1 MQENYNDFI
10 NKIRDKKILFC
21 GLGRSNLP
29 FINMLTS
36 ENIPVIAYDSKS
48 PENIDKSI
56 IDDLKSNSL
65 VSLRAGDESVFNENI
80 DILIR
85 TPGMNFLS
93 EKIIKLK
100 NCGTVITSEMEI
112 FFDIFPGKIIGI
124 TGSDGKTT
132 VSTLIYE
139 MLKAQ
144 GLDVFLGGNIGK
156 PLLPQ
161 IKKMNKNSIAVI
173 ELSSFQLI
181 SMRKSPEIAVI
192 TNISPNH
199 LDVHKNMEEY
209 IFAKKQI
216 IKHQNAFSKAIINF
230 DNEIT
235 RNFENIVRG
244 QKVFFSR
251 TSKNINGVWIDDDD
265 NVIYSSND
273 KNEKIVNVSEIKIAG
288 EHNKENF
295 LTAIGAV
302 YGIVSAENIKKI
314 ANTFNGVEHRIEFV
328 RELNGVRFY
337 NDSIASSPTR
347 TISGTLSLFEQKIIL
362 IAGGYDKKIPFEELA
377 KKITQ
382 KVSILI
388 LMGHTADK
396 IEEQV
401 KKIDINNYIYIF
413 KVNCM
418 EDAVKK
424 AFELSKPKD
433 IVVLSPACASFDLY
447 KNFEERGKD
456 FKNIV
461 NKL

>member
-10 NKIRDKKILFC
+10 KKISDKKILFC
-21 GLGRSNLP
+21 GLGKSNLP
-29 FINMLTS
+29 FINMLTD
-36 ENIPVIAYDSKS
+36 ENIKVIAYDSKYS
-48 PENIDKSI
+48 ENLDESI
-56 IDDLKSNSL
+56 INNLKNNPL
-65 VSLRAGDESVFNENI
+65 VSLRAGDESVWNENI
-80 DILIR
+80 DILVR

-93 EKIIKLK
+93 ENISKLK
-100 NCGTVITSEMEI
+100 NRGTVITSEMEI

-161 IKKMNKNSIAVI
+161 IKKMNKNSISVI

-209 IFAKKQI
+209 ICAKKQI

-251 TSKNINGVWIDDDD
+251 TSKNINGVWIDDDN

-273 KNEKIVNVSEIKIAG
+273 KNEKIINASEIKIAG

-328 RELNGVRFY
+328 RELNGIKFY

-347 TISGTLSLFEQKIIL
+347 TISGTLSLFKQKIIL
-362 IAGGYDKKIPFEELA
+362 IAGGYDKKIPFDDLS

-382 KVSILI
+382 KVSALI
-388 LMGHTADK
+388 LMGNTADK